1 MHGKIS
7 SRVKLSLKLFM
18 LLHALALDSTIVYV
32 TMEGVLCPLENDY
45 KSKSKPVLFR
55 KRAAYV

>member
-1 MHGKIS
+1 MTN
-7 SRVKLSLKLFM
+7 RVKLNLKLFM
-18 LLHALALDSTIVYV
+18 LLHALASDSAIVYV

-55 KRAAYV
+55 KKSGYV